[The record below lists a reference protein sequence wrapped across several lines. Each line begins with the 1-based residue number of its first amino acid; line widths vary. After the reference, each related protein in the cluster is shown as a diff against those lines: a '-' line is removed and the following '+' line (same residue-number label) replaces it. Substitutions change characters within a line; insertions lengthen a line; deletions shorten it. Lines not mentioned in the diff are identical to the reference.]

1 MALNTPATP
10 NGGMELEGTIPPMVT
25 PAEGRE
31 GGVDVD
37 ALREYTDFLLDG
49 GVHGLFPC
57 GSIGEFPALTR
68 EERRRTIEVVAD
80 RADGPVLAGCG
91 GTGVAEVRGYVADAA
106 DAGADA
112 AVVVTPYYLGSSQAS
127 LREFYRAIAEDS
139 PLPILLYNIPG
150 RTDVELAP
158 GTVGGLADHD
168 AIVGI
173 KDSSGSVNYHVRL
186 LEEVPESFAVFQGI
200 SGLAL
205 PSLDAGADGQVSGAA
220 DVFPGPVA
228 NLYDAHAA
236 GDRAGAVGI
245 ANTVV
250 NPLVSTYADY
260 PTAAALKHLLAEAGI
275 DVGPPRLPLPTLSD
289 AARERLTAA
298 YERAEAA
305 AES

>member
-1 MALNTPATP
+1 MD
-10 NGGMELEGTIPPMVT
+10 LEGTIPPMVT
-25 PAEGRE
+25 PAEGRT

-37 ALREYTDFLLDG
+37 ALREYTDSLLAG

-80 RADGPVLAGCG
+80 RADVPVLAGCG
-91 GTGVAEVRGYVADAA
+91 GTGVAEVRGYVDDAA

-127 LREFYRAIAEDS
+127 LREFYRAVADDAT
-139 PLPILLYNIPG
+139 LPVLLYNIPG
-150 RTDVELAP
+150 RTDVELSP
-158 GTVGGLADHD
+158 GTVADLATHD

-173 KDSSGSVNYHVRL
+173 KDSSGSVNYHVRV
-186 LEEVPESFAVFQGI
+186 LEEVPDEFAVFQGI
-200 SGLAL
+200 SGLAV
-205 PSLDAGADGQVSGAA
+205 PSLDAGSDGQVSGAA
-220 DVFPGPVA
+220 DVFPDAVS

-250 NPLVSTYADY
+250 NPLVSTYAAY
-260 PTAAALKHLLAEAGI
+260 PTATALKHLVREAGI

-289 AARERLTAA
+289 AERERLAAA
-298 YERAEAA
+298 YERARDAI
-305 AES
+305 S